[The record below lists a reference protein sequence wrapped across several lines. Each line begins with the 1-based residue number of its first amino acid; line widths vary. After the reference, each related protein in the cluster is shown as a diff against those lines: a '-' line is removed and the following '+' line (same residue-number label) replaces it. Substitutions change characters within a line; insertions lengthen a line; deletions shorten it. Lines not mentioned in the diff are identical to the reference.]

1 MPEGTERW
9 VRVAG
14 AVSDAMC
21 PTVNTTLASASSL
34 PAPREMP
41 LSGIS

>member
-9 VRVAG
+9 ARVAG
-14 AVSDAMC
+14 TVSDPTC

-34 PAPREMP
+34 PSPREMS